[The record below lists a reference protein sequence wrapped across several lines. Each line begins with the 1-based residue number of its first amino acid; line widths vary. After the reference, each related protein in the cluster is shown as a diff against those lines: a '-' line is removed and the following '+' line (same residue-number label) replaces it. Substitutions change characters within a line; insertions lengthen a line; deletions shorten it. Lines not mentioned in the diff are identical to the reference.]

1 MTEMQQLHHQ
11 NRQRILD
18 AARECLLESGPGE
31 LSLREIARRSGYSP
45 ASLYEYFQNKDAI
58 LQALRDD
65 YDGRLAEALE
75 TVPADLGLHD
85 RLIALCITFI
95 QYAVSNP
102 QAYRLNHGGLNG
114 GQASWERDAFSSRI
128 LPCFEEGVQVD
139 IFKPHTGLGAR
150 EMAAA
155 CRALVQGLA
164 GLQLDSAD
172 GDIDFDMLNLQ
183 ALETFLTGL
192 QMRM

>member
-11 NRQRILD
+11 NRQKILD
-18 AARECLLESGPGE
+18 AARECLLESGPEE

-58 LQALRDD
+58 LQALKDEND
-65 YDGRLAEALE
+65 TQWAAAMDAL
-75 TVPADLGLHD
+75 PADLPLHD
-85 RLIALCITFI
+85 RLIAMCITFI
-95 QYAVSNP
+95 QFAVNNP
-102 QAYRLNHGGLNG
+102 QAYRLNHSGLNSR
-114 GQASWERDAFSSRI
+114 QASWEADAFSSRI
-128 LPCFEEGVQVD
+128 QPCFEEGVQAD

-164 GLQLDSAD
+164 GLQLDSTD
-172 GDIDFDMLNLQ
+172 GDIDFDMLSLQ

>member
-11 NRQRILD
+11 NRQKILD

-45 ASLYEYFQNKDAI
+45 ASLYEYFHNKDAI
-58 LQALRDD
+58 LQALKDE
-65 YDGRLAEALE
+65 YNSRLAEALE
-75 TVPADLGLHD
+75 GVPADLGLHD
-85 RLIALCITFI
+85 RLIALCITFT
-95 QYAVSNP
+95 QFAVVNS
-102 QAYRLNHGGLNG
+102 QGYRLNHGG
-114 GQASWERDAFSSRI
+114 QAGWEADAFSTRI
-128 LPCFEEGVQVD
+128 LPCFEEGVQKD
-139 IFKPHTGLGAR
+139 FFKPHTGLSAR

-164 GLQLDSAD
+164 GLQLDSPD
-172 GDIDFDMLNLQ
+172 GGIDFGMLNLQ

-192 QMRM
+192 QLRM